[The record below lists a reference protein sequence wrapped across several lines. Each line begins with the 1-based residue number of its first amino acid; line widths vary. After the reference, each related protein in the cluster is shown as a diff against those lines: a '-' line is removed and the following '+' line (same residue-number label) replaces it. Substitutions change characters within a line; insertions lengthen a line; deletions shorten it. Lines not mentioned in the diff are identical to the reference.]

1 MAWFATPHDLEDRR
15 QSCGAARRAH
25 NPQSLFLLQPSRL
38 REQPCEP
45 HWIVPAQELAARDH
59 HGSRQR
65 TREAD
70 QVVNRPG
77 FPKHMHLSKGN
88 AAMRKKLFRQTTLS
102 SVSRRV
108 DQDLVQ

>member
-1 MAWFATPHDLEDRR
+1 MTWKTDANHAELTTEYN
-15 QSCGAARRAH
+15 Q
-25 NPQSLFLLQPSRL
+25 QSLLLLQPARL
-38 REQPCEP
+38 REQPRET

-65 TREAD
+65 TRETD
-70 QVVNRPG
+70 QIVNRPR

-88 AAMRKKLFRQTTLS
+88 TTMRKKLFRQTALS
-102 SVSRRV
+102 SVGRRV